1 VTLDDHSVHI
11 WLAFESELH
20 EGHEQFAAL
29 LSAGE
34 RARCERFRTPVLQ
47 RQCQLAR
54 ALQRIVLSRYATS
67 VAPAEWQ
74 FTKGE
79 HDKPEL
85 AAPYDSHGLHFN
97 LTHARG
103 LVAFA
108 IARAPLGIDVE
119 NFAMRDA
126 PLEVARSY
134 FTEFEADELESLPLE
149 AQRARFFALWT
160 LKESWL
166 KADGRGLLAG
176 LENAEFELDAL
187 NRVTAV
193 RLAADDAR
201 SWSFQQWWP
210 SPEHVMAL
218 AVRHGSAPAPRVE
231 LQRFVPSAQP
241 D

>member
-1 VTLDDHSVHI
+1 MLDGNSVHI
-11 WLAFESELH
+11 WLAFESELPAD
-20 EGHEQFAAL
+20 EGFAAL
-29 LSAGE
+29 LSAEE
-34 RARCERFRTPVLQ
+34 RARCERFRTPELQ
-47 RQCQLAR
+47 HQYQLAR
-54 ALQRIVLSRYATS
+54 ALQRIVLSRYASS

-74 FTKGE
+74 FAKGD
-79 HDKPEL
+79 HDKPSL
-85 AAPYDSHGLHFN
+85 AAPFDSHGLHFN

-119 NFAMRDA
+119 NFAMRDP

-134 FTEFEADELESLPLE
+134 FTESEADALERLTPE

-166 KADGRGLLAG
+166 KADGRGLSAG
-176 LENAEFELDAL
+176 LENAEFELDDSH
-187 NRVTAV
+187 RVTRV

-201 SWSFQQWWP
+201 AWSFQQWWP
-210 SPEHVMAL
+210 SSEHVMAL
-218 AVRHGSAPAPRVE
+218 AVRHDTAPAPRVE
-231 LQRFVPSAQP
+231 LRRFEASARS